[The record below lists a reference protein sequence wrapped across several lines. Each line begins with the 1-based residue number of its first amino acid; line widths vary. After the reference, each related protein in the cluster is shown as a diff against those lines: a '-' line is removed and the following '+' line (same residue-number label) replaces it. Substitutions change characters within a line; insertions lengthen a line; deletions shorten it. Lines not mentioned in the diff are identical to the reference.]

1 MKKFKILVYIFFLI
15 IVNGCQSDDGQNN
28 SKKDVANSE
37 INGMWTLVN
46 VSGGFAGANQN
57 FTAGSITWY
66 FDESNNTL
74 TIVND
79 NQITDAIYDGLPTGT
94 YTYSSILSTTS
105 CGEGFNPLAI
115 TNAFESC
122 YTITDNIL
130 TIDNNQIAD
139 GFALKFERI
148 MFCGTN

>member
-1 MKKFKILVYIFFLI
+1 MKLYIFLIFISFFL
-15 IVNGCQSDDGQNN
+15 QSCNSDEN
-28 SKKDVANSE
+28 SKSSTTPNLIEGS
-37 INGMWTLVN
+37 WSFVN
-46 VSGGFAGANQN
+46 VSGGFAGTNQN
-57 FTAGSITWY
+57 FTAGSIRWD

-105 CGEGFNPLAI
+105 CGDGFNPLAI

-122 YTITDNIL
+122 YTIVDNTL

-139 GFALKFERI
+139 GFVLKFERI